1 MKILIVNSVDEKIGG
16 VASVVGNLA
25 DCLSRRGHE
34 VLFLNSGSS
43 HRVKPKTT
51 QLGFKGFELN
61 LCLPTSERS
70 RFVSAVLFAVRFPI
84 GLFKLIWL
92 IKKHGIEIVN
102 IHYPAE
108 SFFYFA
114 FCRKL
119 LSIKLITSVHGADML
134 PDGKAKA
141 HYPWPIRLLL
151 NASDRIVAPSN
162 AYREDVAMIFPH
174 LREKMVSIHNGVD
187 LTEFESP
194 SGTRQCAERSRYLLC
209 VAMHNEKKG
218 IDVLLQGFARIQNNH
233 PLLRLVLAGDG
244 PLRPQFEKLA
254 SSLGIA
260 ERVDFLGRQNRRQ
273 VMDLLRGCEIFV
285 LASRSEPFGIV
296 LLEAMA
302 CQKPIISTRVGGIP
316 EIIEHKENGIL
327 IPPDNPAALAEALT
341 VLLDDPQLRT
351 TIASQGF
358 KTVHQ
363 RFGTQ
368 FTALGYETVF
378 TEVQGR
384 RPNETLTARAGVV

>member
-1 MKILIVNSVDEKIGG
+1 
-16 VASVVGNLA
+16 VVGNLA
-25 DCLSRRGHE
+25 ICLSRRGHE
-34 VLFLNSGSS
+34 VLFLNSGNS
-43 HRVKPKTT
+43 HRVKSKTT
-51 QLGFKGFELN
+51 QWGFKGFELN
-61 LCLPTSERS
+61 LCLPTGERS
-70 RFVSAVLFAVRFPI
+70 WVVSAVLFAVRFPI

-102 IHYPAE
+102 IHYPTE

-119 LSIKLITSVHGADML
+119 LSIKLVTSVHGADML
-134 PDGKAKA
+134 PDGKVKS
-141 HYPWPIRLLL
+141 HYPWSIRLLL

-162 AYREDVAMIFPH
+162 AYREDVAKIFPH
-174 LREKMVSIHNGVD
+174 LRKKIVEIHNGVD
-187 LTEFESP
+187 LTEFECSEGSHP
-194 SGTRQCAERSRYLLC
+194 CAEGSRYLLC

-218 IDVLLQGFARIQNNH
+218 IDVLIQGFARIQKTQ

-244 PLRPQFEKLA
+244 PLRAQFENLA

-260 ERVDFLGRQNRRQ
+260 QRVDFLGHQNRCQ
-273 VMDLLRGCEIFV
+273 VVDLLRGCEIFV

-316 EIIEHKENGIL
+316 EIIKHKENGIL

-341 VLLDDPQLRT
+341 VLLDDPLLRS
-351 TIASQGF
+351 TIANQGF

-363 RFGTQ
+363 RFSTQ
-368 FTALGYETVF
+368 STALGYETTF

-384 RPNETLTARAGVV
+384 RPNETVAATVGVV

>member
-1 MKILIVNSVDEKIGG
+1 MDEKVGG

-34 VLFLNSGSS
+34 ILFLNSGNS
-43 HRVKPKTT
+43 HRVKSKTT
-51 QLGFKGFELN
+51 QWGFNGFELN
-61 LCLPTSERS
+61 LCLPTGERS
-70 RFVSAVLFAVRFPI
+70 SVVSALLFAVRFPI
-84 GLFKLIWL
+84 GLFTLIWL
-92 IKKHGIEIVN
+92 IIRHEIEVVN
-102 IHYPAE
+102 IHYPTE

-119 LSIKLITSVHGADML
+119 LSIKLITSVHGADIL
-134 PDGKAKA
+134 PDGKVKT
-141 HYPWPIRLLL
+141 HYPWSIRLLL

-162 AYREDVAMIFPH
+162 AYREDVAKIFPH
-174 LREKMVSIHNGVD
+174 LRKKIVAIHNGID
-187 LTEFESP
+187 LTEFEGSEGRLP
-194 SGTRQCAERSRYLLC
+194 CAEGSRYLLC

-218 IDVLLQGFARIQNNH
+218 IDVLLEGFAQIQNAQ

-244 PLRPQFEKLA
+244 PLRPQFENLA

-260 ERVDFLGRQNRRQ
+260 ERVDFLGRQNRCQ
-273 VMDLLRGCEIFV
+273 VIDLLRGCEIFV

-316 EIIEHKENGIL
+316 EIIKDKGNGIL
-327 IPPDNPAALAEALT
+327 IPPDNPAALAKALT
-341 VLLDDPQLRT
+341 LLLDDPQLRT
-351 TIASQGF
+351 TIANQGF

-363 RFGTQ
+363 RFSTQ
-368 FTALGYETVF
+368 STALGYETIF

-384 RPNETLTARAGVV
+384 RPNGTVAARVGVV